1 MKKMA
6 VLSLI
11 LVLTASSIEATIPSD
26 IVAAK
31 NERIVKNDDFKG
43 ESVRKADAILEEKDI
58 LKSMKKFQKKKE
70 REAIADF
77 ERTSVKKVLHDRTRP
92 SLDMSKNDLQEE
104 LYYDSLEELAAFV
117 MEKAGDKSVRK
128 MRKAA
133 RSILECVENHGFPNK
148 IHEVILQKNH
158 NSKPCIE
165 PSEEC
170 YEAVCLELESR
181 DYPGFSEK

>member
-1 MKKMA
+1 MKKMVA
-6 VLSLI
+6 LSLI
-11 LVLTASSIEATIPSD
+11 LVLAASSIEATIPSD
-26 IVAAK
+26 IVAAE
-31 NERIVKNDDFKG
+31 NEIIVKNDDFKE
-43 ESVRKADAILEEKDI
+43 ESARKADAILEENDI

-77 ERTSVKKVLHDRTRP
+77 ERPSVKQVLHDRTKP

-117 MEKAGDKSVRK
+117 MEKAGDKNVRK
-128 MRKAA
+128 MRKVA
-133 RSILECVENHGFPNK
+133 RNILECVEIHGFPNT

-158 NSKPCIE
+158 NSKPCKY

-170 YEAVCLELESR
+170 YEAVRLELEAR
-181 DYPGFSEK
+181 NYPGFSEK

>member
-6 VLSLI
+6 ALSLMLI
-11 LVLTASSIEATIPSD
+11 LSASSIEATIPAD
-26 IVAAK
+26 IVATE
-31 NERIVKNDDFKG
+31 NERIVKNDDFKR
-43 ESVRKADAILEEKDI
+43 ESARKADAILENDI

-77 ERTSVKKVLHDRTRP
+77 ESTSVNQVLHDRTKP

-117 MEKAGDKSVRK
+117 MEKAGDKSVKK
-128 MRKAA
+128 MRKVA
-133 RSILECVENHGFPNK
+133 RNILECVEIHGFPNT

-158 NSKPCIE
+158 NSKPCKD

-170 YEAVCLELESR
+170 YEAVRLELEAR
-181 DYPGFSEK
+181 NYPGFLEK